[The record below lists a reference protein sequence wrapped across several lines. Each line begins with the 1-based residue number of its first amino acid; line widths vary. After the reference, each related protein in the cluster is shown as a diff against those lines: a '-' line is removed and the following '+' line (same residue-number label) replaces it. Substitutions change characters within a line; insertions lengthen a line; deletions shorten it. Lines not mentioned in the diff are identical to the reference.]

1 MSWNQSGG
9 GGKNP
14 WGGSSGGGG
23 GPRGSWGGGPGGGG
37 QVPPDL
43 DEMLRRAQENFRQ
56 ILPGGM
62 GPAKILAAFLGAF
75 VVLWLASGFYLI
87 EPNENGVV
95 LTFGKYVRTEEMPG
109 LKYRF
114 PWPVQTVDVVNVT
127 QERRIEVGFRDP
139 AGTLRRAVG
148 ESVQD
153 LAGESLM
160 LTGDENIIDID
171 FVVLWRVGSARDFLY
186 EIRDPEDTI
195 KKVAE
200 SAMREVIGRTKIQ
213 MALTESRGQVQTE
226 TRALMQKMLD
236 DYKAGVT
243 INNVQLQKV
252 DPPAPVVDAFND
264 VQRARADMERMRNE
278 AEAYRND
285 ILPRARGEAG
295 KLRQDAAAYRQKTI
309 DIAKGDASR
318 FEAVYAAYKSSR
330 DVTEKRIYIETLE
343 QVLQNAKTVVLDS
356 GAGRGGLMPV
366 LPLSGS
372 PRGGLPIPVPSGSPP
387 TLSSTSSQGGGT
399 P

>member
-14 WGGSSGGGG
+14 WGNGPGGSGPRGPWGGGG
-23 GPRGSWGGGPGGGG
+23 GPGGG

-56 ILPGGM
+56 IMPGGI
-62 GPAKILAAFLGAF
+62 GPGKILAAFLGAF

-114 PWPVQTVDVVNVT
+114 PWPIQTVDVVNVT
-127 QERRIEVGFRDP
+127 QERRIEVGFRDT
-139 AGTLRRAVG
+139 AGVLRRVG
-148 ESVQD
+148 GGEGMQD
-153 LAGESLM
+153 LSDESLM

-171 FVVLWRVGSARDFLY
+171 FVVLWRVGKARDFLY

-213 MALTESRGQVQTE
+213 MALTESRGQIQTE

-243 INNVQLQKV
+243 VNNVQLQKV

-285 ILPRARGEAG
+285 ILPRARGEAE

-318 FEAVYAAYKSSR
+318 FEAVYAAYKTSK

-356 GAGRGGLMPV
+356 GGKGGAVMPF
-366 LPLSGS
+366 LPLGEGARRLPPAPAALSPVSVEGS
-372 PRGGLPIPVPSGSPP
+372 
-387 TLSSTSSQGGGT
+387 T